1 MLKNMLAIIFIMAI
15 SLTLILIGVGM
26 LLSLKFQKRQQKKLK
41 EVEDIVKSKQNVIF
55 EFKSGLTNEELLRI
69 NPKLDINGLATCLFN
84 TFKELEL
91 KIKNHDDSDLDK
103 LVVGTTLN
111 FIKSRIDTYK
121 INGYFEVVDDIDL
134 LEYAFVEY
142 NKDSLKFRIKI
153 NCINYKKINN
163 DIISG
168 SEFKKLEEVLIISY
182 KNISNNWLIEDIDK
196 VLEKKM
202 AE

>member
-26 LLSLKFQKRQQKKLK
+26 ILSLKFQKRQQKKLK

-55 EFKSGLTNEELLRI
+55 EFKSGLTNEELLRK

>member
-168 SEFKKLEEVLIISY
+168 NEFKKLEEVLIISY